1 MKLKDHN
8 TADLLPSREIVKKW
22 WTCIADLMEC
32 NPDKSPVMVPLKEV
46 FHLD

>member
-8 TADLLPSREIVKKW
+8 TADLLPSREIV
-22 WTCIADLMEC
+22 